1 MPELRRSRYGPF
13 HTERCGELPPE
24 LLQRGIEQLNRG
36 EYFEQHETLEL
47 LWRAE
52 TDDVRYL
59 CQGILLVGVGLLH
72 LQRGNF
78 HGAEVKLAT
87 GVRLLQWFTPV
98 CQGVDVAALI
108 ADATRAREAIL
119 ALGPSRLA
127 EFDRSRLPR
136 VRFATKDTVR

>member
-1 MPELRRSRYGPF
+1 MRVLRRSRYGPF
-13 HTERCGELPPE
+13 HTERCGESPPE
-24 LLQRGIEQLNRG
+24 LLQQGIEQLNRG

-59 CQGILLVGVGLLH
+59 YQGILLVGVGLLH

-87 GVRLLQWFTPV
+87 GVRLLQWFGSV
-98 CQGVDVAALI
+98 CQGVDVATLI
-108 ADATRAREAIL
+108 ADATRAREAVL

-127 EFDRSRLPR
+127 ELDPALFPK
-136 VRFATKDTVR
+136 VRYAI